1 MQCRGLKKV
10 LVTNFISFN
19 ISGLSDGR
27 DKKSRTGNAYTH
39 N

>member
-1 MQCRGLKKV
+1 MTMNMQCKSLKKG

-27 DKKSRTGNAYTH
+27 DKKKSNR
-39 N
+39 